1 MLVKQMGE
9 DLLVNF
15 EVEST
20 MLHREDVDKVVEHFF
35 LYEIVDPILPSF
47 LLLVDRCRKDY
58 LWQDIMH
65 LFELLIFKKVIKV
78 AIFCLLKDFFR
89 HLYSLLFDDEHGLIE
104 SFFSN

>member
-15 EVEST
+15 EVKRT

-47 LLLVDRCRKDY
+47 LLLVDRC
-58 LWQDIMH
+58 
-65 LFELLIFKKVIKV
+65 
-78 AIFCLLKDFFR
+78 
-89 HLYSLLFDDEHGLIE
+89 
-104 SFFSN
+104 